1 MSMARK
7 KPLLHAVASVPES
20 RACPPPAPGLFPE
33 SWGGHQHATRVALA
47 MIYEHATRG
56 NGALSANERIL
67 TRVCELRCAL
77 ASGEWLGRLRANC
90 PNELAAAR
98 FILNE
103 IGAMKVAACISATVT
118 ALRRAHLVQQRE
130 ALLAKLERDLHAAGP
145 ALDTL
150 IARFAQTLL
159 DAGGGYPEEVWKNS
173 PPDRGD
179 GVARGSRTT
188 SAGRKIGG

>member
-1 MSMARK
+1 MARK
-7 KPLLHAVASVPES
+7 KPLLHAVTSVPES
-20 RACPPPAPGLFPE
+20 RAACPPPAPGLFPG

-103 IGAMKVAACISATVT
+103 IGSMKVAACISATVT

-130 ALLAKLERDLHAAGP
+130 ALLAKLERDLQAAGP
-145 ALDTL
+145 ALDTV

-159 DAGGGYPEEVWKNS
+159 DAGGGAPEEVWKHPAS
-173 PPDRGD
+173 GGAD
-179 GVARGSRTT
+179 GGNRKEGTRLP
-188 SAGRKIGG
+188 GRRIG

>member
-1 MSMARK
+1 MARK
-7 KPLLHAVASVPES
+7 KPLLHAVTSVPES
-20 RACPPPAPGLFPE
+20 RAACPPPAPGLFPG

-98 FILNE
+98 FALNE

-145 ALDTL
+145 ALDTV

-159 DAGGGYPEEVWKNS
+159 DAGGGAPEEVRKDPAS
-173 PPDRGD
+173 GGGD
-179 GVARGSRTT
+179 GGARRDGTRLP
-188 SAGRKIGG
+188 GRRIGG